1 MKDWGYSIFLG
12 IRNTAVTQWQQI
24 IQTVFAII
32 GLVVSVAEFIASVFN
47 STIGFE
53 FIRLHLRFFLILAFI
68 GSFALNWKPLK
79 VECFVGSSDKKITLR
94 VCNIFHEKGAL
105 IVPTNTTFDTTMDN
119 EFISIKSVQG
129 QYQERYFKRNL
140 TKLDHELELGVVEN
154 KYHIL
159 DDRSATK
166 TKRYPIGTIS
176 KVSRNLQHDYFL
188 AIANVNQFGRPEN
201 VSFENITESL
211 VSLWAGLN
219 KIGHLEN
226 VRIPIIGTGR
236 AGLPNVSRDQIIQE
250 IIFTYLVASQEM
262 NISENLIICIHPS
275 DFKNKNL
282 HWDDLCEYLS
292 YSCKYALQNR
302 ELSIEDQ
309 RAKGNALSH

>member
-1 MKDWGYSIFLG
+1 MKDWGYSFFLG
-12 IRNTAVTQWQQI
+12 IRNTAVTQWKQI

-53 FIRLHLRFFLILAFI
+53 FIRLHLWLFLIIAFI
-68 GSFALNWKPLK
+68 GSFVFNWKSLK
-79 VECFVGSSDKKITLR
+79 IECFIGNSDKKITLC

-105 IVPTNTTFDTTMDN
+105 VIPTNTTFDTTMDN

-129 QYQERYFKRNL
+129 QYQKRYFKRNL
-140 TKLDHELELGVVEN
+140 NKLDQELELGVVEN
-154 KYHIL
+154 KYIVL
-159 DDRSATK
+159 DDRAATK

-188 AIANVNQFGRPEN
+188 AIANVNKFGRPEN

-211 VSLWAGLN
+211 VSLWTGLN

-226 VRIPIIGTGR
+226 IRIPIIGTGR
-236 AGLPNVSRDQIIQE
+236 AGLPNASRDQIIQE
-250 IIFTYLVASQEM
+250 IIFSYLVASQEM

-275 DFKNKNL
+275 DYANKNL
-282 HWDDLCEYLS
+282 HWDDLCEYLR
-292 YSCKYALQNR
+292 YSCKYALQSK
-302 ELSIEDQ
+302 ELSIEGQ
-309 RAKGNALSH
+309 RAIGKALSH